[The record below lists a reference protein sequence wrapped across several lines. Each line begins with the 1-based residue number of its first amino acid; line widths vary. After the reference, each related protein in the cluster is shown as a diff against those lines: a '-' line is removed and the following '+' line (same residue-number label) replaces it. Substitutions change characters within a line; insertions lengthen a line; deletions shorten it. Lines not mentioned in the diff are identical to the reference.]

1 MIIAFKIHDV
11 ISLKTIQKQ
20 VRENIIEHTFF
31 LNACSNLSTIFLFLI
46 LKDFIL
52 FLL

>member
-1 MIIAFKIHDV
+1 MIIAFKIHDA

-20 VRENIIEHTFF
+20 VRENIIEHIF
-31 LNACSNLSTIFLFLI
+31 LNTCSNLSTIFLFLI
-46 LKDFIL
+46 LTDFIL